1 MTTAGNSLG
10 RIQIRDL
17 SIRLGQGS
25 EAFEAVRDLSLEARP
40 GEFVC
45 LLGPSGCGKS
55 TLLGALA
62 GHLRPSAGSVRV
74 DGRSVE
80 GPSPQRGMVFQQHT
94 LFPWRRVR
102 DNVAFGLKMQG
113 LARAERNRRAM
124 EMLGLVG
131 LADFAGRW
139 PGQLSGGMQQ
149 RVEIA
154 RVLWN
159 ALFNKPRSTVP
170 RQPLPVLS
178 PSRAELD
185 ATVDGSL
192 FRLGHSTLL
201 LKLAGSWWLTDPVF
215 SERAS
220 PLPFAGP
227 KRFHAPPVALAD
239 LPPIRGVILSHDH
252 YDHLDRAAIKA
263 LVPLVELFLAPLGVG
278 DRLLAWGVP
287 PGKVRQLDWWQGIE
301 AGGLRLTATPAQ
313 HFSGRGLHDG
323 NRTLWCSW
331 VIESAELKLFFS
343 GDSGYFDGFA
353 EIGRRYGPFDLTM
366 LETGAYNEHWPY
378 VHMHPQQ
385 TLQAHRDLGGRW
397 LLPIHNG
404 TFDLAMHAWY
414 EPFERILELATE
426 HGVRVSTAM
435 MGERID
441 LQAPHAGRRWW
452 REVVDSETQVQG
464 YGCCRS

>member
-1 MTTAGNSLG
+1 MPDRNNDALK
-10 RIQIRDL
+10 L
-17 SIRLGQGS
+17 PSIRRAAIG
-25 EAFEAVRDLSLEARP
+25 
-40 GEFVC
+40 
-45 LLGPSGCGKS
+45 
-55 TLLGALA
+55 
-62 GHLRPSAGSVRV
+62 GHH
-74 DGRSVE
+74 D
-80 GPSPQRGMVFQQHT
+80 SPQLR
-94 LFPWRRVR
+94 
-102 DNVAFGLKMQG
+102 QG
-113 LARAERNRRAM
+113 RFHNLSPRP
-124 EMLGLVG
+124 
-131 LADFAGRW
+131 ADMPA
-139 PGQLSGGMQQ
+139 PG
-149 RVEIA
+149 A

-426 HGVRVSTAM
+426 HGVRVSTPM
-435 MGERID
+435 MGERVD